1 MKSHVAL
8 HIATTL
14 AVAACGHQQP
24 FPGSLSPSEET
35 VTWLSKYG
43 KQIDQPFSGPLAFSH
58 AEYARCL
65 EDESAAFDIAILGM
79 PFDTGTTYRSGA
91 RFGPYAIRSGSRRQS
106 ASRGYTLA
114 WGNNPYALDL
124 KILDCGDVPTTPFDN
139 ALAVD
144 QMEVAYAT
152 LLARPLASSTSVW
165 PRGAL
170 LAKDGREH
178 PRIISLGGDHTIVLP
193 ILRALNKVYGPIS
206 VIHFD
211 AHLDTWGGYLGA
223 VTDQSLI
230 THGTFFYIANEEGLI
245 ANSSIHAGLRC
256 KLQGIDDIENDE
268 SVGFHFITSDDID
281 DYGVDYIV
289 ERIKKRVGDT
299 PVYLSLDIDV
309 IDPGLAPGT
318 GTPEAGGWTTREV
331 KRIIRGLAGLNFVGA
346 DVVEVAPAYD
356 HAEITAT
363 AAADIVHDLL
373 SMLTA
378 SKPPKPDNLRGRRP
392 RDEL

>member
-1 MKSHVAL
+1 VGW
-8 HIATTL
+8 IPW
-14 AVAACGHQQP
+14 CC
-24 FPGSLSPSEET
+24 
-35 VTWLSKYG
+35 
-43 KQIDQPFSGPLAFSH
+43 D
-58 AEYARCL
+58 
-65 EDESAAFDIAILGM
+65 
-79 PFDTGTTYRSGA
+79 RS
-91 RFGPYAIRSGSRRQS
+91 
-106 ASRGYTLA
+106 
-114 WGNNPYALDL
+114 
-124 KILDCGDVPTTPFDN
+124 
-139 ALAVD
+139 
-144 QMEVAYAT
+144 
-152 LLARPLASSTSVW
+152 
-165 PRGAL
+165 
-170 LAKDGREH
+170 
-178 PRIISLGGDHTIVLP
+178 
-193 ILRALNKVYGPIS
+193 
-206 VIHFD
+206 
-211 AHLDTWGGYLGA
+211 
-223 VTDQSLI
+223 I
-230 THGTFFYIANEEGLI
+230 THHTWHFFYIANEEGLI